1 MISNY
6 RTVTIT
12 ANAEENIVP
21 KIHEALL
28 ADGISVSPDFDLDFV
43 GFEAEAGTTF
53 KINHNPLKVP
63 SSGIFFSPYRTREE
77 HMLIRSIVFD
87 QAINAMNFWIIF

>member
-6 RTVTIT
+6 RTVTVSGN
-12 ANAEENIVP
+12 ANENLIP
-21 KIHEALL
+21 KIREVLET
-28 ADGISVSPDFDLDFV
+28 DNVFTKPDFDIDFI

-63 SSGIFFSPYRTREE
+63 SSGIFYSPYRNKDE
-77 HMLIRSIVFD
+77 HMTIRSLTFD
-87 QAINAMNFWIIF
+87 SAVTNMSFWIIF